1 MKRYKLLLILL
12 DALLIDL
19 AFFLALC
26 LRVDFHIP
34 TNFIIAYRNNMLV
47 IPIIQIGVYMLFNI
61 YSILWQYTST
71 KELFRL
77 AIAVLI
83 GSAGALTFGT
93 MIGHL
98 LPRSVYVIYLL
109 IILIFMASSRIGI
122 RMFYRLLKDETLSLR
137 SLFSKE
143 EAHVKKRLMIVG
155 AGEASSIL
163 IKEIQKEFYSQNE
176 IILAVDDA
184 KHKQRAH
191 IHGVPV
197 KGVIEDIPEL
207 ASKWQ
212 INKIIIAIPSASKKR
227 IAEIIK
233 ICNKTSCKLELVP
246 PLSQTIDANFGLK
259 NLRPV
264 SIEDLLGREE
274 VVLDNTSLQT
284 YIHNKT
290 ILVTGGGGSIGSE
303 LCRQIVSFHP
313 QKLIIFDI
321 YENNAYDLQNELLQK
336 GISPEPLEVIIG
348 SVRDAEK
355 LRYVFDKYK
364 PHIVFHAAA
373 HKHVPLMEG
382 SPEEAIKNNVF
393 GTLNLA
399 LLAKEYHV
407 RKFIL
412 ISTDK
417 AVNPTNVMGAS
428 KRICEMIIQSL
439 GQVTLTSPS
448 SSKPLPLQEGTSP
461 SLPSVSSLAESTSS
475 TEFAAV
481 RFGNVLGSNG
491 SVIPLFKKQLEAG
504 GPLTVTHE
512 EIIRYFMTIPEAV
525 RLILQA
531 MTFAT
536 GGEIFILDMGEPVKI
551 MDLAKNFIKLSGLEL
566 GKDIDINVTGLRP
579 GEKLYEELL
588 LNEEGLQT
596 TACEKIHIGQP
607 LNLSFESLL
616 PKLEVLKESLYDED
630 TLKAAIKDIVPTYT
644 YTPKEPTVQHKA
656 I

>member
-12 DALLIDL
+12 DAILIDL

-26 LRVDFHIP
+26 LRVDFDIP

-47 IPIIQIGVYMLFNI
+47 LPIIQIGVYMLFNI

-109 IILIFMASSRIGI
+109 IILIFMAASRISI

-143 EAHVKKRLMIVG
+143 EAHAKKRLMIVG

-184 KHKQRAH
+184 KHKQHAN

-197 KGVIEDIPEL
+197 KGAIEAIPQL
-207 ASKWQ
+207 ATKWQ
-212 INKIIIAIPSASKKR
+212 IDKIIIAIPSASKKR
-227 IAEIIK
+227 VAEIIK
-233 ICNKTSCKLELVP
+233 ICNKTSCQLELVP
-246 PLSQTIDANFGLK
+246 PLSQTIDASFGLK

-274 VVLDNTSLQT
+274 VVLDNIQLQT
-284 YIHNKT
+284 YIQNKT

-303 LCRQIVSFHP
+303 LCRQIISFGP

-336 GISPEPLEVIIG
+336 GFSPQLVEVIIG
-348 SVRDAEK
+348 SVRDREK
-355 LRYVFDKYK
+355 LRYVFDKFK
-364 PHIVFHAAA
+364 PDLIFHAAA

-382 SPEEAIKNNVF
+382 SPEEAIQNNVF
-393 GTLNLA
+393 GTLNVA

-439 GQVTLTSPS
+439 GQTSTH
-448 SSKPLPLQEGTSP
+448 K
-461 SLPSVSSLAESTSS
+461 AST

-531 MTFAT
+531 MTFAI
-536 GGEIFILDMGEPVKI
+536 GGEIFVLDMGEPVKI

-566 GKDIDINVTGLRP
+566 GKDIDIKITGLRP

-588 LNEEGLQT
+588 MNEEGLQT
-596 TACEKIHIGQP
+596 TACEKIYIGQP
-607 LNLSFESLL
+607 LNLSFEALL
-616 PKLEVLKESLYDED
+616 PKLEVLKESLYDEEN
-630 TLKAAIKDIVPTYT
+630 LKAAIQDIVPTYT
-644 YTPKEPTVQHKA
+644 YTPKEIKSQASA

>member
-12 DALLIDL
+12 DAILIDL

-26 LRVDFHIP
+26 LRVDFDIP

-47 IPIIQIGVYMLFNI
+47 LPIIQIGVYMLFNI

-109 IILIFMASSRIGI
+109 IILIFMAASRISI

-143 EAHVKKRLMIVG
+143 EAHAKKRLMIVG

-184 KHKQRAH
+184 KHKQHAN

-197 KGVIEDIPEL
+197 KGAIEAIPQL
-207 ASKWQ
+207 ATKWQ
-212 INKIIIAIPSASKKR
+212 IDKIIIAIPSASKKR
-227 IAEIIK
+227 VAEIIK
-233 ICNKTSCKLELVP
+233 ICNKTSCQLELVP
-246 PLSQTIDANFGLK
+246 PLSQTIDASFGLK

-274 VVLDNTSLQT
+274 VVLDNIQLQT
-284 YIHNKT
+284 YIQNKT

-303 LCRQIVSFHP
+303 LCRQIISFGP

-336 GISPEPLEVIIG
+336 GFSPQLVEVIIG
-348 SVRDAEK
+348 SVRDREK
-355 LRYVFDKYK
+355 LRYVFDKFK
-364 PHIVFHAAA
+364 PDLIFHAAA

-382 SPEEAIKNNVF
+382 SPEEAIQNNVF
-393 GTLNLA
+393 GTLNVA

-439 GQVTLTSPS
+439 GQTSTH
-448 SSKPLPLQEGTSP
+448 K
-461 SLPSVSSLAESTSS
+461 AST

-536 GGEIFILDMGEPVKI
+536 GGEIFVLDMGEPVKI

-566 GKDIDINVTGLRP
+566 GKDIDIKITGLRP

-588 LNEEGLQT
+588 MNEEGLQT
-596 TACEKIHIGQP
+596 TACEKIYIGQP
-607 LNLSFESLL
+607 LNLSFEALL
-616 PKLEVLKESLYDED
+616 PKLEVLKESLYDEEN
-630 TLKAAIKDIVPTYT
+630 LKAAIQDIVPTYT
-644 YTPKEPTVQHKA
+644 YTPKEIKSQASA